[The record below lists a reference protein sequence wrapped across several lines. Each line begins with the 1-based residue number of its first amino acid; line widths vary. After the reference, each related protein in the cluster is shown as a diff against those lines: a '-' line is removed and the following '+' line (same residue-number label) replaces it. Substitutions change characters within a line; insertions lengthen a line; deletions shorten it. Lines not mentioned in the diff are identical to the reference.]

1 MLLRIKLLL
10 ALISIIFSI
19 VFFTDSLT
27 GNTSQPNI
35 ILVMS
40 DDQGWGQVGY
50 YNHPILKTPNL
61 DEMAKNGLR
70 FDRFYAGSSNCS
82 PTRATV
88 LTGRSNDRTGVVN
101 QGHAL
106 RLQERTIAQVLRDH
120 GYATAHFGKWHLNG
134 IKGPGV
140 PILDSDPYNPKYF
153 GFQQWLAT
161 TNYFDLNP
169 ILSRNGKFEEFQG
182 DSSEII
188 VAEAIKFIRLQHKRH
203 KPFFTTIWYGS
214 PHYPFV
220 ANLKDKESFSGLEKG
235 QDHYG
240 ELVGI
245 DRSIGNLRHALREI
259 GIEQNTIIWFNS
271 DNGGLKDIDQQS
283 EQATSLDGGVIS
295 DSITVGGLRGY
306 KNSLYEGGI
315 RVPAIIEWPKG
326 ITNPRVTQFPASTLD
341 IFPTLV
347 DIVDL
352 PESVMLQPQDG
363 MSLKKLFEEEIET
376 RTKPIPFRHK
386 GMVAFIDNN
395 FKLVSLDYQQGEYE
409 LYDLSNDPQET
420 KNLINEL
427 PDVALLMRQAFEA
440 WNQTVELSFAGKDYP
455 EGQLVRVDPEPIW
468 WWDHLDY
475 QRYINIWQ
483 KRPEYQKY
491 LAVIASKE
499 LKLRFLRWTVLFA
512 FFVGVIIILFFYP
525 FRN

>member
-1 MLLRIKLLL
+1 MFFRIKLRVV
-10 ALISIIFSI
+10 LITIIFGI
-19 VFFTDSLT
+19 VFFTYSLT
-27 GNTSQPNI
+27 ANTSQPNI

-70 FDRFYAGSSNCS
+70 FDRFYAGASNCS

-106 RLQERTIAQVLRDH
+106 RLQERTIAQTLRNH

-140 PILDSDPYNPKYF
+140 PMLERDPYNPKYF
-153 GFQQWLAT
+153 GFEQSLAT

-169 ILSRNGKFEEFQG
+169 ILSRNGVFEEFQG
-182 DSSEII
+182 DSSDII
-188 VAEAIKFIRLQHKRH
+188 VTEAIKFIRLQNKKH

-214 PHYPFV
+214 PHSPFI
-220 ANLKDKESFSGLEKG
+220 ANPEDKESFLDLEKG

-259 GIEQNTIIWFNS
+259 GIEKNTIIWYNS
-271 DNGGLKDIDQQS
+271 DNGGLKDF
-283 EQATSLDGGVIS
+283 

-315 RVPAIIEWPKG
+315 RVPGIVEWPKG
-326 ITNPRVTQFPASTLD
+326 ITKPRVTQFPASTLD

-347 DIVDL
+347 EVVGL

-363 MSLKKLFEEEIET
+363 MSLKKLFEEEIEI
-376 RTKPIPFRHK
+376 REKPIPFRHK
-386 GMVAFIDNN
+386 GMAAFIDNN
-395 FKLVSLDYQQGEYE
+395 FKLVTLDYQQGEYE
-409 LYDLSNDPQET
+409 LYDLSNDAQET

-427 PDVALLMRQAFEA
+427 PDIALRMQKAFEA

-455 EGQLVRVDPEPIW
+455 EGQLTRLDPEPIW
-468 WWDHLDY
+468 WWNHLGY
-475 QRYINIWQ
+475 KPYINTW
-483 KRPEYQKY
+483 KRRPEYQKY
-491 LAVIASKE
+491 LATITSKE
-499 LKLRFLRWTVLFA
+499 V
-512 FFVGVIIILFFYP
+512 
-525 FRN
+525 